1 MLKKEEV
8 KGKCPFRNFK
18 VCESKCVFF
27 RTGTRYNELTEEVLP
42 VEICA
47 INVIADNIEALHN
60 RTYQLQK
67 EVGETKN
74 VVAFGV
80 MANMGMTSKAEAER
94 QAKQVLLPFMEEL
107 QKKEELS
114 EK

>member
-18 VCESKCVFF
+18 LCEEKCVFY
-27 RTGTRYNELTEEVLP
+27 RKGTRYNDKTEEVFP

-47 INVIADNIEALHN
+47 INVIADNIETLHN

-67 EVGETKN
+67 EVGDTKN